1 MEAANYSQ
9 YRMINY
15 DWIRSYCSIMG
26 KINFDSFL
34 NRVYARLMKMNVG
47 ERYNL
52 TLKVQEQNRDLFIKC
67 ACLFI
72 TEGNGHYSFSEDYTK
87 IYMSNK

>member
-1 MEAANYSQ
+1 METVNYSQ
-9 YRMINY
+9 YRMTNY
-15 DWIRSYCSIMG
+15 DWIGSYLSYMG
-26 KINFDSFL
+26 KTSFDSFL

-47 ERYNL
+47 ERFNL
-52 TLKVQEQNRDLFIKC
+52 TTKVKEQNRDLFIKC